1 MQSAPQ
7 SHSHVF
13 LGDRHEANERKTW
26 GVIILCG
33 VMMLIEI
40 VGGALFNS
48 LALIADGL
56 HMSTHA
62 GAMLIAALAY
72 TYARRHATDHRF
84 VFGTGKLGD
93 LAGFTSAIVLAVIAL
108 FIGYEAIERF
118 ISPVSISFNEAIPIA
133 VVGLL
138 VNIVSAWLLSGDHH
152 GHSHGGHSHGAS
164 GGADRHGPR
173 GADHGGVDHGG
184 PGHGGPGHGEAQY
197 TVAPADTHTKVFAP
211 RAAFAQG
218 GHGHAHDHGD
228 HTHDGDTAVHS
239 DHAHAHADG
248 GHDCAHGA
256 HDSGGHAHDHGDHAH
271 GHRDHTHDG
280 GTAVHRDHDHAHGD
294 ADHAHGGAP
303 RAHGADGQGLA
314 AHAPHGSEHAGTPA
328 QATLRDNSIRSAYI
342 HVLAD
347 AFVSVLAITGLILA
361 KLYGWLW
368 MDPLAG
374 IIGAV
379 VIANWSVTLVRDTAG
394 VLLDVCPD
402 EVTRER
408 VRRTIE
414 TDGDQVVDLHLWRLG
429 PGHLAAVVAI
439 ATARPRDASF
449 YRARLESFACLSH
462 ITVEVTRADISRA

>member
-1 MQSAPQ
+1 MQSIPQ
-7 SHSHVF
+7 SHNHVF
-13 LGDRHEANERKTW
+13 LGERHEANERKTW
-26 GVIILCG
+26 AVIILCG
-33 VMMLIEI
+33 VMMLVEI

-118 ISPVSISFNEAIPIA
+118 ISPVPISFTEAIPIA
-133 VVGLL
+133 VGGLL

-152 GHSHGGHSHGAS
+152 GHSHGPGGHSHGSAKS
-164 GGADRHGPR
+164 DQGIADGYDDR
-173 GADHGGVDHGG
+173 GQSPAT
-184 PGHGGPGHGEAQY
+184 QF
-197 TVAPADTHTKVFAP
+197 TVAPAEKRVSLLTQRGRDK
-211 RAAFAQG
+211 
-218 GHGHAHDHGD
+218 
-228 HTHDGDTAVHS
+228 
-239 DHAHAHADG
+239 
-248 GHDCAHGA
+248 
-256 HDSGGHAHDHGDHAH
+256 HAHDHGDHAH
-271 GHRDHTHDG
+271 DGHSHASGAEAGHKHSDGDDHS
-280 GTAVHRDHDHAHGD
+280 HGHPND
-294 ADHAHGGAP
+294 
-303 RAHGADGQGLA
+303 HGA
-314 AHAPHGSEHAGTPA
+314 HSGTPA
-328 QATLRDNSIRSAYI
+328 QATIRDNSIRSAYV

-361 KLYGWLW
+361 KLYGWVW

-379 VIANWSVTLVRDTAG
+379 VIANWSVTLIRDTAG

-414 TDGDQVVDLHLWRLG
+414 NDGDQVVDLHLWRLG

-439 ATARPRDASF
+439 ATSKPRDATF
-449 YRARLESFACLSH
+449 YRGRLASFACLSH
-462 ITVEVTRADISRA
+462 ITVEVTRADLS

>member
-1 MQSAPQ
+1 MQSVPP

-13 LGDRHEANERKTW
+13 LGERHEANERKTW
-26 GVIILCG
+26 AVIILCG

-93 LAGFTSAIVLAVIAL
+93 LAGFASAIVLAVIAL

-118 ISPVSISFNEAIPIA
+118 IAPVPISFNEAIPIA
-133 VVGLL
+133 VLGLL

-152 GHSHGGHSHGAS
+152 GHSHGGHSHGGS
-164 GGADRHGPR
+164 FGAHGHGP
-173 GADHGGVDHGG
+173 GGSG
-184 PGHGGPGHGEAQY
+184 PGEAQY
-197 TVAPADTHTKVFAP
+197 TVAPVDTRAKVLAP
-211 RAAFAQG
+211 RDDGDHDCAHGAHDG
-218 GHGHAHDHGD
+218 GGYAHDHGNRARD
-228 HTHDGDTAVHS
+228 GGGHDHGAHAHGNHTHDGDTAVRS
-239 DHAHAHADG
+239 
-248 GHDCAHGA
+248 
-256 HDSGGHAHDHGDHAH
+256 
-271 GHRDHTHDG
+271 
-280 GTAVHRDHDHAHGD
+280 DHDHAHDSDGEGR
-294 ADHAHGGAP
+294 ADHV
-303 RAHGADGQGLA
+303 
-314 AHAPHGSEHAGTPA
+314 PHGSAHPTTPA
-328 QATLRDNSIRSAYI
+328 QATIRDNSIRSAYI

-347 AFVSVLAITGLILA
+347 AFVSVLAITGLVLA
-361 KLYGWLW
+361 KVYAWLW

-379 VIANWSVTLVRDTAG
+379 VIANWSVTLIRDTAG

-439 ATARPRDASF
+439 ATVRPRDASF
-449 YRARLESFACLSH
+449 YRARLASFACLSH